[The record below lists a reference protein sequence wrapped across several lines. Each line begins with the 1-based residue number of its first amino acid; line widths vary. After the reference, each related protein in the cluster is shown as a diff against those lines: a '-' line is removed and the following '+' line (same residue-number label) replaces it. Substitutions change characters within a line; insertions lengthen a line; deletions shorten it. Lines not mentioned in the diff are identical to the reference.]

1 MNNRR
6 IGILGGS
13 FDPPTLAHEK
23 LGEIFI
29 QELGLDE
36 VRYVV
41 ARQNPLKPNKAIVT
55 ADNRMEM
62 LKLMIQG
69 HEKFSIS
76 DVEIQPEYVHGN
88 FGKLHKCDEVSPS
101 YAYNTMKMFRMC
113 EPHSEFIF
121 LGGSDI
127 LTKFYQWH
135 KAEHF
140 IKEFKF
146 AIAIRPPHSR
156 VSTIS
161 RIKESDRKNITIV
174 EQDSMPDISSTDV
187 RTFFED
193 GDLERARQLMR
204 PDLFD
209 YIVDNKLYKIPQQ
222 ATTGA

>member
-41 ARQNPLKPNKAIVT
+41 ARQNPLKVNKATGT
-55 ADNRMEM
+55 ADNRMDM
-62 LKLMIQG
+62 LKMMIQG
-69 HEKFSIS
+69 HEKFSVS
-76 DVEIQPEYVHGN
+76 DAEIQ
-88 FGKLHKCDEVSPS
+88 DETTPS
-101 YAYNTMKMFRMC
+101 YAYNTMKMFELC

-127 LTKFYQWH
+127 LTKFYQWY
-135 KAEHF
+135 KAEQF

-146 AIAIRPPHSR
+146 AIAIRPPHNKTT
-156 VSTIS
+156 TIS

-209 YIVDNKLYKIPQQ
+209 YIVDNKLYKIPQ
-222 ATTGA
+222 APSVTS